1 MEVFYDKFRCL
12 VGEGPLWDADNNRL
26 LFLDILSKCIFISDF
41 NTGNTERID
50 VGQNVGC
57 MALCANGDILLGMQ
71 DGVYRLNSQK
81 EIKPAH
87 KPVKI
92 KGTRFNDGKAGP
104 DGCFYLG
111 TCDDNKNGAFYRLK
125 DGILTELFV
134 GCGCSNGLDW
144 SMDETK
150 MFYCDTPNQKI
161 EVFDF
166 DKNSGSLSNRR
177 DYVEIPPEM
186 GKPDG
191 FTMDSE
197 DNIHLALWDGASV
210 LEIKN
215 GEIVKKTDVPA
226 KKASC
231 CCFAGKELDT
241 LIITSASKGD
251 EKDYPLAGYV
261 FKTKALVK
269 GKNPYKYKY

>member
-12 VGEGPLWDADNNRL
+12 VGEGPLWNADNNRL
-26 LFLDILSKCIFISDF
+26 LFLDILSNCIFISDF
-41 NTGNTERID
+41 NSGNTERID

-57 MALCANGDILLGMQ
+57 MALCVNGDILLGMQ

-81 EIKPAH
+81 EIKLAH

-111 TCDDNKNGAFYRLK
+111 TSDDNKKGAFYRLK
-125 DGILTELFV
+125 DGVLTELFD

-144 SMDETK
+144 SVDETK

-166 DKNSGSLSNRR
+166 DKVSGSLSNRR
-177 DYVEIPPEM
+177 DFVEIPPEM

-226 KKASC
+226 KKTSC

-241 LIITSASKGD
+241 LVITSASKGD

-261 FKTKALVK
+261 FKTKTSVK